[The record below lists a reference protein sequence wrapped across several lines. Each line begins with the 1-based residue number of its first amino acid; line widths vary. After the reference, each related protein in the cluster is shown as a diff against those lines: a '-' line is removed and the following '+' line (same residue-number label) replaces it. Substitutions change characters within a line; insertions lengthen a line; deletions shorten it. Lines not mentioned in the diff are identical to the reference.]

1 MDDTD
6 PERDSVKHKY
16 NTHGGDSVTK
26 ILGKNTYTS
35 FPSYIE
41 RKITSCLE
49 NFCQDFATSV
59 ISQSSAEC
67 PLNFAWP

>member
-6 PERDSVKHKY
+6 PERGSVTHKY

-26 ILGKNTYTS
+26 ILGKNILV
-35 FPSYIE
+35 FPLILKK
-41 RKITSCLE
+41 RLQVVWKI
-49 NFCQDFATSV
+49 SV
-59 ISQSSAEC
+59 KILQLLLYHKASAEC